1 MKRQADIE
9 KKIDELAFDNSS
21 MLSSELLDSLENI
34 PAYMEYKNRKKNKA
48 LISFMSI
55 SVICLL
61 CCNIFLFQKQNQQ
74 ENDDSFSSYYS
85 NYNEIDIYEN

>member
-1 MKRQADIE
+1 MNKQAHIE

-21 MLSSELLDSLENI
+21 MLSSELLDSLEKI
-34 PAYMEYKNRKKNKA
+34 PTYVEHQNRKKNKA

-55 SVICLL
+55 SVVCLL
-61 CCNIFLFQKQNQQ
+61 CCNVFLFQKQNQQ
-74 ENDDSFSSYYS
+74 ENDDFFSSYYS